1 MSFEV
6 MALELNKTAAVF
18 RTELSAVAI
27 ETYWE
32 SLSSYGKDDLH
43 WAFKR
48 ARETCEFMPT
58 IRDLLELLRP
68 RRQRALAE
76 YKPAPY
82 ERKPWPERK
91 RRGQSE
97 PTPVADLVAPYIG
110 PTDEKH

>member
-18 RTELSAVAI
+18 RSELSAVAI

-32 SLSSYGKDDLH
+32 SLSGYGAEDLH

-48 ARETCEFMPT
+48 ARENCEYMPT

-68 RRQRALAE
+68 RRQRQLAE
-76 YKPAPY
+76 YKPEPY
-82 ERKPWPERK
+82 KREPWPERRKPGKTRNGGK
-91 RRGQSE
+91 RPRAE
-97 PTPVADLVAPYIG
+97 V
-110 PTDEKH
+110 